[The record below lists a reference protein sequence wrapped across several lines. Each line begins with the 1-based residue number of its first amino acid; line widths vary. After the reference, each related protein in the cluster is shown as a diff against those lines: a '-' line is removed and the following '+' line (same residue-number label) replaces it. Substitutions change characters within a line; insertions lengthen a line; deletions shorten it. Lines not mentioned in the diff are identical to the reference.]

1 MWTEHVKDLP
11 WYLKHIDAI
20 NIPLKSIRFTYEGN
34 TIFLSVGKKSLG
46 ELFIND
52 SIIRVSV
59 VSSAAAVADSKN
71 KLAENEVSSVIKSKK
86 KGDNN
91 RNKLCF
97 EWRCNVIAIVK
108 RFDWELEC
116 VFQGVCTRYGGRM

>member
-11 WYLKHIDAI
+11 WSLKHIDAI

-71 KLAENEVSSVIKSKK
+71 KLAENEVSSVSKSKK
-86 KGDNN
+86 RRRQQPK
-91 RNKLCF
+91 
-97 EWRCNVIAIVK
+97 
-108 RFDWELEC
+108 
-116 VFQGVCTRYGGRM
+116 